1 MSKENE
7 DKKEIAI
14 DVVKGVLQ
22 WFVVSALS
30 FLYWMAMLL
39 IFSLI
44 LMNIWHTS
52 FEEILRYGTILT
64 IITAVVYA
72 VMLIRRKKN
81 SRDSR

>member
-72 VMLIRRKKN
+72 VMLIRRKTK
-81 SRDSR
+81 